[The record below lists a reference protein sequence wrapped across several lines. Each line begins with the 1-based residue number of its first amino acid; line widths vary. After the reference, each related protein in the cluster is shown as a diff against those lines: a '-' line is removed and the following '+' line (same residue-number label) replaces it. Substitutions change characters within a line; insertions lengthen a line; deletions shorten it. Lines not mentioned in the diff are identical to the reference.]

1 MSNTPVDSGVVRRR
15 RQRMSGDEYRDLLL
29 AEGQKILIDEGL
41 SLGADRVTFKR
52 VFDRIK
58 TRGLTITNASI
69 IGRVWE
75 NQDAYQRELILEV
88 ARHDFMGEFPLT
100 LAALAEA
107 MAEADTSSDA
117 ARWASFEEVL
127 RAVSAAAMTDLMASK
142 LWPIWVGAWTRWH
155 NNSDVWDAEMRLA
168 LSEGGGAQQART
180 VELYRYIFDGLGI
193 RPRAPHDIDEW
204 AVSVLSLLSGFAIR
218 SAADDR
224 ACRSVVSSDGGEW
237 NLLGLAI
244 RALAHDLLE
253 INPDAAV

>member
-1 MSNTPVDSGVVRRR
+1 MSNSPVDSGDIRRR
-15 RQRMSGDEYRDLLL
+15 RQRMSGEEYRDLLL

-88 ARHDFMGEFPLT
+88 ARHDFMGEFPVT
-100 LAALAEA
+100 LAALADA
-107 MAEADTSSDA
+107 MSTKDTSSESS
-117 ARWASFEEVL
+117 RWASFENVL
-127 RAVSAAAMTDLMASK
+127 RALATGAMTDVMASK

-155 NNSDVWDAEMRLA
+155 INGEVWDAEMRLA
-168 LSEGGGAQQART
+168 LSEGEGAQHART
-180 VELYRYIFDGLGI
+180 VELYTYIFSGLGI

-204 AVSVLSLLSGFAIR
+204 AVAVLSLLSGFAIR
-218 SAADDR
+218 SAADER
-224 ACRSVVSSDGGEW
+224 ASRTVITSDSGEW

-253 INPDAAV
+253 VDPTASL